1 MGVHINTYI
10 GGYIPSLPYLHLMCF
25 SMLSLMA
32 LKKKKQNGCEEGRLP
47 EVISGMQLP
56 RVWHLTPHLFP
67 ILCAVGR
74 KQFMRFEWANHA
86 AEALGCDYEELN
98 TATFKHHLR
107 QIIEQMTSGP
117 QRQGLQDNEACSGI
131 ESSRLHYGGLD
142 LAVAALVAAPHA
154 FPCFLMFSK
163 TPFECSVHM
172 CRKSFRPVWCL
183 WSNGSLWSGTKEAT
197 EPWEDPPRGEMGHS
211 GSTQGFVFVRF

>member
-1 MGVHINTYI
+1 
-10 GGYIPSLPYLHLMCF
+10 
-25 SMLSLMA
+25 
-32 LKKKKQNGCEEGRLP
+32 
-47 EVISGMQLP
+47 MQLP
-56 RVWHLTPHLFP
+56 CAWHLTPHFFS

-131 ESSRLHYGGLD
+131 ESPRLHYGDVD
-142 LAVAALVAAPHA
+142 LAGTALEPAPHA
-154 FPCFLMFSK
+154 FWCFLVFIK
-163 TPFECSVHM
+163 TSRILCTCGGAREYLHWLVE
-172 CRKSFRPVWCL
+172 KSFLPVWCL
-183 WSNGSLWSGTKEAT
+183 WSNGSLWSGPKEAA
-197 EPWEDPPRGEMGHS
+197 EPWKGPPCGEMGHS
-211 GSTQGFVFVRF
+211 GSAQG